1 VDVLSIARIVVEE
14 MGLEDVAFK
23 VTGGVDGGRGWVGDV
38 KDMLLDVS
46 KLKELG
52 WRPRFNS
59 VEAVRLTLKETLRKL
74 GGL

>member
-1 VDVLSIARIVVEE
+1 
-14 MGLEDVAFK
+14 
-23 VTGGVDGGRGWVGDV
+23 
-38 KDMLLDVS
+38 MLLDVS